1 MNYWRKVGSSHKGH
15 PEIHQ
20 DHMEGSRRK
29 LHCLLVKVLGAGTR
43 CLLQETSCGVMT
55 LCKDKFSEERSL
67 HPHRVTQQGPG
78 AGGAPAQRW
87 TASAGLSLFPPQT
100 IDQDW
105 SGSVYLQRRLI
116 NSGAQVVCK
125 FCDGESWVCHQTL
138 ASLLSGIQARSSR
151 NQSWSQ

>member
-29 LHCLLVKVLGAGTR
+29 LHFLLVKVLGAGTR
-43 CLLQETSCGVMT
+43 CLLQKTNCGVMT
-55 LCKDKFSEERSL
+55 LCKDKFSEARSL

-78 AGGAPAQRW
+78 AGGAPAQWW

-105 SGSVYLQRRLI
+105 SGSVYLQRRYKLWGTGRLQVLWWRKLGVSPD
-116 NSGAQVVCK
+116 SGLC
-125 FCDGESWVCHQTL
+125 TL
-138 ASLLSGIQARSSR
+138 RYPG
-151 NQSWSQ
+151 